1 MSKILYFITLE
12 DDKGIR
18 LALED
23 KENEVSILLLQ
34 NAVYFAQKHRGELI
48 GSALEQKHEVLAIKE
63 DVVLR
68 GIKDMLHDGVV
79 LVEHSDVAEI
89 AFEHKTI
96 INM

>member
-34 NAVYFAQKHRGELI
+34 NAVYFAQKHRGKLI
-48 GSALEQKHEVLAIKE
+48 GSALAQKHKILAVKE

-68 GIKDMLHDGVV
+68 GIQDMLHDGVV
-79 LVEHSDVAEI
+79 LVGHSDVADI

>member
-1 MSKILYFITLE
+1 MLKILYSITLE

-23 KENEVSILLLQ
+23 KENDVSILLLQ
-34 NAVYFAQKHRGELI
+34 NAVYFAQKHRGDLI
-48 GSALEQKHEVLAIKE
+48 ESALKQKHKILAVKE

-68 GIKDMLHDGVV
+68 GIQDMLHDGIV
-79 LVEHSDVAEI
+79 LVEHSDVADI